1 MKSLTAPA
9 RKLPLLCMAIVAAAL
24 CSLIACEQ
32 PSNEANRAI
41 GASSTSTQI
50 QDPLAATKRAS
61 DERYNEYAAG
71 IRTAAANNPTNIPG
85 PPPTDTPGIP
95 PTPTPVL
102 GIQPCPAPA
111 HPQLYSFK
119 NCWGGIVNST
129 VIYAA
134 IGGERRLLAGGGK
147 GGNGSWVGDPSQGVV
162 AVYENDQ
169 EYIYYSPAKIGM
181 LGVISANGARL
192 TLSQVDPNDR
202 RYFITN
208 GPTIVFDAATREF
221 ITASGTPIPATPVP
235 IPLVLQPQLAYMRQI
250 GVGANRIRPAAQCPS
265 QS

>member
-1 MKSLTAPA
+1 MVIPRKPGRQMKACRPTPVLYSLREIAVLLFIGMALVACTQQPQPA
-9 RKLPLLCMAIVAAAL
+9 
-24 CSLIACEQ
+24 
-32 PSNEANRAI
+32 
-41 GASSTSTQI
+41 STSGPAANAPSTPTL
-50 QDPLAATKRAS
+50 DSFDATKQAS

-119 NCWGGIVNST
+119 NCWGGIVSST

-134 IGGERRLLAGGGK
+134 IGGERRMLAGGGK

-169 EYIYYSPAKIGM
+169 EYVYYSPAKIGM

-202 RYFITN
+202 RYFLTN
-208 GPTIVFDAATREF
+208 GPTIVFDVATREF

-235 IPLVLQPQLAYMRQI
+235 T
-250 GVGANRIRPAAQCPS
+250 PAP
-265 QS
+265 